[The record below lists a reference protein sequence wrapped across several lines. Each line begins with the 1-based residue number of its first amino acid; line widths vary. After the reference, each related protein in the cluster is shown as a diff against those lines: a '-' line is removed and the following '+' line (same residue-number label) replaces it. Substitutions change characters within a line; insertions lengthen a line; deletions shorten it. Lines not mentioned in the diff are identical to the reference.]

1 MSLPEGS
8 GAFADDHDFS
18 LVDSGELEW
27 YGPVQDHSVPV
38 DDGPEPSDR
47 LLPDFVQDPGS
58 LPFQEAAVLPRRP
71 RDSGCVWPKQPW
83 EQGIFVSSHFTNPG
97 S

>member
-1 MSLPEGS
+1 MLLEMIT
-8 GAFADDHDFS
+8 DFS

-58 LPFQEAAVLPRRP
+58 LPFQEATVLRETKRLRLCGAQAAVP
-71 RDSGCVWPKQPW
+71 
-83 EQGIFVSSHFTNPG
+83 EQGIFVSSHLQNPG